1 LPNPEV
7 RFLTSTGREAHQR
20 STWLHESTNLS
31 FKQSS
36 VPLSSDSTYPESFP
50 MHVTIGGQRAALKFR
65 EPTNDFSSKMRTFI
79 LFIEYYPLLQREAH
93 IAD

>member
-1 LPNPEV
+1 
-7 RFLTSTGREAHQR
+7 
-20 STWLHESTNLS
+20 
-31 FKQSS
+31 
-36 VPLSSDSTYPESFP
+36 